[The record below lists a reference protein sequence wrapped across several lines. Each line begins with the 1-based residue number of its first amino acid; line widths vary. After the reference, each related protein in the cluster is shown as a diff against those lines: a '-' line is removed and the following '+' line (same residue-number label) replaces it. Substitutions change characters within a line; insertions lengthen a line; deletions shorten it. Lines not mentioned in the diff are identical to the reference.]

1 MVMSDNKLI
10 YLDTYVL
17 QQDMR
22 IRMPK
27 SILENLN
34 LEKGKSKFKIYY
46 DKVNTQLVL
55 KVEDDEQDSVTP
67 NDERK

>member
-1 MVMSDNKLI
+1 MKDVELI

-17 QQDMR
+17 QKDMR

-34 LEKGKSKFKIYY
+34 LEKGKSKFKVYY
-46 DKVNTQLVL
+46 DKINAQLILRV
-55 KVEDDEQDSVTP
+55 VESE
-67 NDERK
+67 NK

>member
-1 MVMSDNKLI
+1 MSNEELV

-17 QQDMR
+17 QKDMR

-34 LEKGKSKFKIYY
+34 VEKGISKFRIYY
-46 DKVNTQLVL
+46 DKVNSQIVL
-55 KVEDDEQDSVTP
+55 RVDES
-67 NDERK
+67 EE

>member
-1 MVMSDNKLI
+1 MENSLI

-27 SILENLN
+27 SILENLSV
-34 LEKGKSKFKIYY
+34 EKGKTKFQVFLNKA
-46 DKVNTQLVL
+46 DNSLVL
-55 KVEDDEQDSVTP
+55 KPEE
-67 NDERK
+67 NDKEKA